1 MNRLHHWICSS
12 RLWKWNVQ
20 EKLLPWALRDTA
32 LGGRILEI
40 GPGPGLTTDVLRRRF
55 EHVTAIELDDA
66 LARAAQARL
75 AGTNADVIEGDAT
88 ELPFPDE
95 SFSGVV
101 SFTMLHH
108 IPSVELQDRML
119 REVHRVL
126 EPQGTFLAT
135 DNLANFVMKLVHIGD
150 TMVLVDPR
158 TVGARLEAAGFG
170 DVSVETGSYMFRVV
184 AHRTNGHP
192 ESARREDARRED
204 VTPAKMAA
212 SAPRLLR
219 PGRSFDDNVLVTVR

>member
-20 EKLLPWALRDTA
+20 EKLLPWALRDTP

-55 EHVTAIELDDA
+55 DHVTAIELDDT

-75 AGTNADVIEGDAT
+75 AGTNAAVIEGDAT
-88 ELPFPDE
+88 GLPFPDK
-95 SFSGVV
+95 SFSGVL

-135 DNLANFVMKLVHIGD
+135 DNLSNFVMRLVHIGD

-158 TVGARLEAAGFG
+158 TVRGRLEAAGFG

-184 AHRTNGHP
+184 ARRTNGLT
-192 ESARREDARRED
+192 ESARLEDASPADTTTSENGRER
-204 VTPAKMAA
+204 ASISEAA
-212 SAPRLLR
+212 P
-219 PGRSFDDNVLVTVR
+219 LVR

>member
-20 EKLLPWALRDTA
+20 EKLLPWALRDTP

-40 GPGPGLTTDVLRRRF
+40 GPGPGLTTDVLRCRF
-55 EHVTAIELDDA
+55 DHVTAIELDDT
-66 LARAAQARL
+66 LARASQARL
-75 AGTNADVIEGDAT
+75 AGTNATVIEGDAT
-88 ELPFPDE
+88 ELPFPDK
-95 SFSGVV
+95 SFSGVL

-126 EPQGTFLAT
+126 KPQGTFLAT
-135 DNLANFVMKLVHIGD
+135 DNLSNFVMKLVHIGD

-158 TVGARLEAAGFG
+158 TVRGRLEAAGFG

-184 AHRTNGHP
+184 ARRTNGLT
-192 ESARREDARRED
+192 ESARLEDASRADTTTSENGRER
-204 VTPAKMAA
+204 ASISEAA
-212 SAPRLLR
+212 P
-219 PGRSFDDNVLVTVR
+219 LVR

>member
-20 EKLLPWALRDTA
+20 EKLLPWALRDTP

-55 EHVTAIELDDA
+55 DHVTAIELDDT

-75 AGTNADVIEGDAT
+75 AGTNATVIEGDAT
-88 ELPFPDE
+88 ELPFPDK
-95 SFSGVV
+95 SFSGVL

-135 DNLANFVMKLVHIGD
+135 DNLSNFVMKLVHIGD

-158 TVGARLEAAGFG
+158 TVRGRLEAAGFG
-170 DVSVETGSYMFRVV
+170 AVSVETGSYMFRVV
-184 AHRTNGHP
+184 ARRTNGLT
-192 ESARREDARRED
+192 ESARIEDASCADTTTSENGRER
-204 VTPAKMAA
+204 ASISEAA
-212 SAPRLLR
+212 P
-219 PGRSFDDNVLVTVR
+219 LVR

>member
-1 MNRLHHWICSS
+1 MLITQTGDRTAPSESWRSPGVWPTGGIVDTQQLYPPIDRLPGSS
-12 RLWKWNVQ
+12 PLS
-20 EKLLPWALRDTA
+20 
-32 LGGRILEI
+32 
-40 GPGPGLTTDVLRRRF
+40 
-55 EHVTAIELDDA
+55 

-75 AGTNADVIEGDAT
+75 ACTNADVIEGDAT

-95 SFSGVV
+95 SFRGVV

-126 EPQGTFLAT
+126 KPQGTFLAT
-135 DNLANFVMKLVHIGD
+135 DNLSNFVMKLVHIGD

-158 TVGARLEAAGFG
+158 TVRGRLEAAGFG

-184 AHRTNGHP
+184 ARRTNGLT
-192 ESARREDARRED
+192 ESARLEDASRADTTTSENGRERASI
-204 VTPAKMAA
+204 VEAA
-212 SAPRLLR
+212 PI
-219 PGRSFDDNVLVTVR
+219 VR

>member
-20 EKLLPWALRDTA
+20 EKLLPWALRDTP

-55 EHVTAIELDDA
+55 DHVTAIELDDA
-66 LARAAQARL
+66 LARAAQVRL
-75 AGTNADVIEGDAT
+75 AGTNADVLEGDAT
-88 ELPFPDE
+88 ELPFPDK

-126 EPQGTFLAT
+126 KPQGTFLAT
-135 DNLANFVMKLVHIGD
+135 DNLSNFVMKLVHIGD

-184 AHRTNGHP
+184 AHRTNGLT

-204 VTPAKMAA
+204 PTASENGCERASLVKAA
-212 SAPRLLR
+212 P
-219 PGRSFDDNVLVTVR
+219 TVR

>member
-20 EKLLPWALRDTA
+20 EKLLPWALRDTP

-40 GPGPGLTTDVLRRRF
+40 GPGPGLTTDTLRRRF
-55 EHVTAIELDDA
+55 DHVTAVELDEA

-75 AGTNADVIEGDAT
+75 AGTNASVIEGDAT
-88 ELPFPDE
+88 ELPFPDK

-108 IPSVELQDRML
+108 IPSAELQDRML

-135 DNLANFVMKLVHIGD
+135 DNLSNFVMKLVHIGD

-158 TVGARLEAAGFG
+158 TLGGRLEAAGFC

-184 AHRTNGHP
+184 AHRVDGHRADAT
-192 ESARREDARRED
+192 SEDARRAD
-204 VTPAKMAA
+204 PTPSENGRERASIGEAA
-212 SAPRLLR
+212 P
-219 PGRSFDDNVLVTVR
+219 LVR